1 MTAGPGP
8 IQIISQ
14 VGPTGPTG
22 QQGDPGPQSRTAGPT
37 GATGPTGAFQTAYPG
52 TISADTFEGNY
63 FTSSHVLTAN
73 IGNFQTIYLNG
84 ENVYSNVLSI
94 LQNQSVTSSLLGGS
108 ADGGSKYFHLGTFT
122 APTGGVV
129 LKLNLVACS
138 GFNINNEVLPTG
150 VMSQPVSQIY
160 DLCVYFFT
168 SNGDKVNLGPTVLR
182 GFGWCTQTHTVQRP
196 MTVYVTTTGTAS
208 TGGGNADYDFYVLA
222 DPYIGA
228 PVITATT
235 SGRWRTDPIGA
246 TTGTGGALSTR
257 PANSIKLP
265 TASVN
270 TSMTTVLQ
278 SIAGGI

>member
-1 MTAGPGP
+1 MTAN
-8 IQIISQ
+8 
-14 VGPTGPTG
+14 
-22 QQGDPGPQSRTAGPT
+22 
-37 GATGPTGAFQTAYPG
+37 F
-52 TISADTFEGNY
+52 
-63 FTSSHVLTAN
+63 
-73 IGNFQTIYLNG
+73 GNFQAIYLNG
-84 ENVYSNVLSI
+84 QNVYSNVLSI
-94 LQNQSVTSSLLGGS
+94 LQNQSVTSSLIGGS
-108 ADGGSKYFHLGTFT
+108 VDGGSKYFHLGTFT
-122 APTGGVV
+122 APTNGVV

-235 SGRWRTDPIGA
+235 SGRWRADPIGA